1 MPPSAEGARPWKK
14 PDNRAGYR
22 LSDPAF
28 ITAAARAARRAAR
41 GVSSRNPLLPRR
53 RLYRGTGYDQLAGS
67 RDAPGAAAAR
77 VIREARDACRDFV
90 RKRVGGTWVAISDI
104 LELLFEI
111 AFRG

>member
-1 MPPSAEGARPWKK
+1 MQHAVYPHVIRS
-14 PDNRAGYR
+14 YR
-22 LSDPAF
+22 VDDY
-28 ITAAARAARRAAR
+28 I
-41 GVSSRNPLLPRR
+41 
-53 RLYRGTGYDQLAGS
+53 RGTGYDQLAGS

-111 AFRG
+111 AFRGTQPEIGRASCRERV